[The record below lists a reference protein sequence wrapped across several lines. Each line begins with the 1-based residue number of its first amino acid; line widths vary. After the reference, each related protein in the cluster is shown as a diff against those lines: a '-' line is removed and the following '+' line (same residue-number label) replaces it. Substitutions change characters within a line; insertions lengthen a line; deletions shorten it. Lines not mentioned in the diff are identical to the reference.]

1 MPDRFFFTSF
11 RKDQALVLTICTSW
25 IALDVEVPSHEGSK
39 LSFVELGTLICETWP
54 TRGRLST
61 QERAG
66 EGKWWWTTCTLML
79 LFLAAVRA
87 AGKEGGGSGVC
98 LVLSILM
105 SDANISALPF
115 AALLSHMLF
124 LKEDTIKNLEILCC
138 IYVKGERKMTHT
150 KKKLY
155 QKKGIWYLQLL
166 ATIELLQPCEH
177 IFYYSKHSQEQKNV
191 RYLLVKLKEEISV
204 DMTIETVAK
213 KN

>member
-1 MPDRFFFTSF
+1 
-11 RKDQALVLTICTSW
+11 
-25 IALDVEVPSHEGSK
+25 
-39 LSFVELGTLICETWP
+39 
-54 TRGRLST
+54 
-61 QERAG
+61 
-66 EGKWWWTTCTLML
+66 
-79 LFLAAVRA
+79 
-87 AGKEGGGSGVC
+87 
-98 LVLSILM
+98 
-105 SDANISALPF
+105 
-115 AALLSHMLF
+115 
-124 LKEDTIKNLEILCC
+124 
-138 IYVKGERKMTHT
+138 MTHT